1 MDWGN
6 ATPLRLLLIRPKIER
21 GSLAYRALNLHAS
34 QSFIDIPPREQGSFH
49 ALASVLRETIGEL
62 KMLFLPLFHNPFF
75 SPPRRFQIFVP
86 WSNPAK
92 GPVAIHPPC

>member
-49 ALASVLRETIGEL
+49 ALASVLRATIGEL
-62 KMLFLPLFHNPFF
+62 KMPFLPL
-75 SPPRRFQIFVP
+75 RRFQIFLP

-92 GPVAIHPPC
+92 GPMAIHPPC